1 MAAYTFHLDFTSLP
15 AQNQEA
21 GKPNQ
26 SRSGA
31 VTLAVALSLMAWL
44 LCGCAV
50 LSRQARVEGQPTTA
64 VPTPA
69 ETALWRSPT
78 PMASPGRG
86 VTPTDTRHEPAL
98 AVAHTQPPA
107 PTSPAPASPAPH
119 PAPTPSPENF
129 CRPVPL
135 RAGRPGYR
143 FEVVAE
149 PSAHRLHVHQQLTLA
164 DPLRLAQGELAFNV
178 PASHEPGIFALKGA
192 WLAGWREPLTVSMDG
207 TALVVSLPA
216 VAAQATAATVCLEY
230 VLNLPPARS
239 AGLSA
244 VHALAWSELGDVAGY
259 WYPVLAPYELALG
272 WRLIPYHPIG
282 DPILFEAADYE
293 VAVEVPEG
301 YMVIAPAAR
310 PGVTGT
316 WTFGLHAARGV
327 AFVVSH
333 QLVSAEGV
341 TGGIPVRVFH
351 QPGHEEA
358 GLAVLRAAD
367 EALTLFTQAFGPYPY
382 GDLVIVEATQFGGSE
397 YSALITLSSQW
408 FADYQ
413 VPSADDLFGRHPLV
427 RFAVHEIAHQW
438 WYGGVGTD
446 QAHEPWLDEAL
457 ARLGEWLYYSTLHP
471 RHLSWWE
478 APSAQMDTV
487 SINQPIYNFQD
498 TGSYVQAVYVSG
510 TRFLLAARDRLGPE
524 QFVAFLRAFYAQHQ
538 GQMVSQ
544 AEFLA
549 ALRAV
554 IGPELDSLLPL
565 YFAPLP

>member
-1 MAAYTFHLDFTSLP
+1 MAAYTFHMDFTSLP

-31 VTLAVALSLMAWL
+31 VTLAIVLSLLACL
-44 LCGCAV
+44 LCGCTAP
-50 LSRQARVEGQPTTA
+50 SRQARVEGQPTTVA
-64 VPTPA
+64 PAPA
-69 ETALWRSPT
+69 ETTPWRSPT
-78 PMASPGRG
+78 PTAGPGRG
-86 VTPTDTRHEPAL
+86 VTPTNARRE
-98 AVAHTQPPA
+98 
-107 PTSPAPASPAPH
+107 PAPASTAPASPPPH
-119 PAPTPSPENF
+119 PAPTPSPESF

-135 RAGRPGYR
+135 RAGRPSYR

-149 PSAHRLHVHQQLTLA
+149 PSAHRLHVRQQLTLA
-164 DPLRLAQGELAFNV
+164 DPLRLARGELAFNV
-178 PASHEPGIFALKGA
+178 PASHEPGVFALQGA
-192 WLAGWREPLTVSMDG
+192 WLAGWHEPLTVRMDG

-216 VAAQATAATVCLEY
+216 TARQATAATVCLEY

-259 WYPVLAPYELALG
+259 WYPVLAPYDLALG
-272 WRLIPYHPIG
+272 WRLIPYHFIG

-293 VAVEVPEG
+293 VVVGVPEG
-301 YMVIAPAAR
+301 YRVIAPAAR
-310 PGVTGT
+310 TGVAGT
-316 WTFGLHAARGV
+316 WTFALHAARGV
-327 AFVVSH
+327 AFVVSN

-382 GDLVIVEATQFGGSE
+382 DELAIVEATQFGGGE

-413 VPSADDLFGRHPLV
+413 EPAADDLFGRHPLV

-471 RHLSWWE
+471 GHLSWWE

-487 SINQPIYNFQD
+487 PINQPIYNFQD
-498 TGSYVQAVYVSG
+498 TASYVQAVYVSG
-510 TRFLLAARDRLGPE
+510 TRFLLAAQGRLGPE
-524 QFVAFLRAFYAQHQ
+524 RFTAFLQAFYAQHQ
-538 GQMVSQ
+538 GQLVSQ

-554 IGPELDSLLPL
+554 MGPELDNLLPL